1 VKLKSVNKAKVS
13 KGKLKSSRSMAG
25 NIFLLLFLFI
35 MAFLFFFPVI
45 FMVSK
50 SLKPMN
56 ELYVFPPRLWVKNPT
71 LNNFRDLFN
80 MLENTLVPFLR
91 YLFNSLI
98 VVSVGSL
105 GHIALASMC
114 AYPLA
119 KFKFPGSKFL
129 STLIIYSLMFNA
141 TVTAVPN
148 FITISKLKLI
158 DSLGAIILPTFAS
171 TLGLY
176 LMQNFMQQVPD
187 SLIEAAKIDGAS
199 DFRIH
204 WIIVMP
210 IIKPAWITAFILI
223 FQSLWTNT
231 GANYIF
237 DEKLKSVAYLISQL
251 SSGSM
256 TGMGVARAGVF
267 AAASV
272 LMFLV
277 PVVVFLFMQSN
288 VIATM
293 ATSGMKE

>member
-1 VKLKSVNKAKVS
+1 MAKGNLK
-13 KGKLKSSRSMAG
+13 GSRSTAG
-25 NIFLLLFLFI
+25 NILLLVFLFTI
-35 MAFLFFFPVI
+35 GFLFFFPVI
-45 FMVSK
+45 FMISK

-56 ELYVFPPRLWVKNPT
+56 ELYVFPPRLLVKNPT

-80 MLENTLVPFLR
+80 MLANTLVPFLR
-91 YLFNSLI
+91 YVFNSL
-98 VVSVGSL
+98 VVVNVGSI

-129 STLIIYSLMFNA
+129 SSLIIYSLMFNA

-148 FITISKLKLI
+148 FITISKLQLI
-158 DSLGAIILPTFAS
+158 DSYGAIIFPTFAS

-199 DFRIH
+199 DFRLH

-210 IIKPAWITAFILI
+210 IIKPAWITAFILV
-223 FQSLWTNT
+223 FQGLWINT
-231 GANYIF
+231 GASYIF

-251 SSGSM
+251 ASGSV

-267 AAASV
+267 ASASV
-272 LMFLV
+272 LMFIV
-277 PVVVFLFMQSN
+277 PVAVFLFMQSN
-288 VIATM
+288 VMATM

>member
-1 VKLKSVNKAKVS
+1 MAKGNLK
-13 KGKLKSSRSMAG
+13 GSRSTAG
-25 NIFLLLFLFI
+25 NILLLVFLFTI
-35 MAFLFFFPVI
+35 GFLFFFPVI
-45 FMVSK
+45 FMISK

-56 ELYVFPPRLWVKNPT
+56 ELYVFPPRLLVKNPT

-80 MLENTLVPFLR
+80 MLANTLVPFLR
-91 YLFNSLI
+91 YVFNSL
-98 VVSVGSL
+98 VVVNVGSI

-129 STLIIYSLMFNA
+129 SSLIIYSLMFNA

-148 FITISKLKLI
+148 FITISKLQLI
-158 DSLGAIILPTFAS
+158 DSFGAIIFPTFAS

-199 DFRIH
+199 DFRLH

-210 IIKPAWITAFILI
+210 IIKPAWITAFILV
-223 FQSLWTNT
+223 FQGLWINT
-231 GANYIF
+231 GASYIF

-251 SSGSM
+251 ASGSV

-267 AAASV
+267 ASASV
-272 LMFLV
+272 LMFIV
-277 PVVVFLFMQSN
+277 PVAVFLFMQSN
-288 VIATM
+288 VMATM